1 MRLRATLTTLAAVA
15 VLAQT
20 GCGGSDTADSADTAD
35 TAASSASSSTGTES
49 QTPEESAVPAEVPT
63 VDVPPGAP
71 PTELQITEITEG
83 TGEVA
88 EAGDH
93 VFVDY
98 VGVLYESPDQPFDE
112 SYSGG
117 QPIDFTVGGGVIA
130 GFSEG
135 VTGMRVGG
143 RRQVV
148 IPPDKGYGA
157 QGAGGVIPPNATLV
171 FVMDLREVQ
180 KAAG

>member
-1 MRLRATLTTLAAVA
+1 VRLRATLTALAAVA
-15 VLAQT
+15 AFALT
-20 GCGGSDTADSADTAD
+20 GCGGNDAADTAGATD
-35 TAASSASSSTGTES
+35 TPASSAPSTDGTES
-49 QTPEESAVPAEVPT
+49 PTPEESAVPAEVPT

-71 PTELQITEITEG
+71 PTELQITEVTEG

-88 EAGDH
+88 EPGDH

-98 VGVLYESPDQPFDE
+98 VGVLYESPDQPFDQ
-112 SYSGG
+112 SYSRG
-117 QPIDFTVGGGVIA
+117 QPIDFTVGGGVIE